1 MSLTVLLVH
10 GAFAD
15 GSSWTPVLK
24 HLIAAGVTAR
34 AVVNPLRGLSADGEY
49 VKSQVAQTEGDV
61 LLVGHSYGG
70 PVITYAGSGSPNVKG
85 LVYVASF
92 GLEQG
97 VSVQDSTKDF
107 PVSELNQSLQPWAYP
122 GSDLPEL
129 TIAVDKYHSAF
140 GADLPDEEAAVGALN
155 QRPASALAFGEPLA
169 VEPAWKNVPSWWAL
183 STADNAINPDY
194 QRHAAQTLGAT
205 VTEVEGGSHSIAV
218 TRSREVADVILAAV
232 KAVS

>member
-15 GSSWTPVLK
+15 GSSWGPVLR
-24 HLIAAGVTAR
+24 HLIDAGVTAR

-70 PVITYAGSGSPNVKG
+70 PVITYAGSGSANVKG

-97 VSVQDSTKDF
+97 VSIQDSTKDF
-107 PVSELNQSLQPWAYP
+107 PVSELNQSLQPWTFP
-122 GSDLPEL
+122 GSDLPEF
-129 TIAVDKYHSAF
+129 TIQLDKYHSSF
-140 GADLPDEEAAVGALN
+140 GADLSDEDAAIGALN
-155 QRPASALAFGEPLA
+155 QRPVAAIAFGEPLA
-169 VEPAWKNVPSWWAL
+169 VEPAWKSVPSWWAL
-183 STADNAINPDY
+183 SAADNAINPDY
-194 QRHAAQTLGAT
+194 QRHAAQTVGAT
-205 VTEVEGGSHSIAV
+205 VTELEGGSHSIAIS
-218 TRSREVADVILAAV
+218 RSREVADVILAAV